1 MAFSRFT
8 RLIAYLSFLISKCF
22 DHVRNSPVSNVV
34 NHEHQH
40 QHTHRY
46 GRPQLDHAILQGAP
60 RDTQNPP
67 QLKDSECAFVELKTH
82 HEAWTGDKSVKRR
95 FKLRNSELT
104 GVSFFFFF

>member
-1 MAFSRFT
+1 MIIINNDFYGTS
-8 RLIAYLSFLISKCF
+8 SFELRELNISIC
-22 DHVRNSPVSNVV
+22 V
-34 NHEHQH
+34 NQTHQ
-40 QHTHRY
+40 QQPTPPPIRY

-60 RDTQNPP
+60 RDTQKPP

-104 GVSFFFFF
+104 GVSFLLFRGLI

>member
-1 MAFSRFT
+1 MPRCFLVPY
-8 RLIAYLSFLISKCF
+8 LIKQFWFMRHYY
-22 DHVRNSPVSNVV
+22 
-34 NHEHQH
+34 HQ
-40 QHTHRY
+40 QIDHRY

-60 RDTQNPP
+60 RDTQKPP

-104 GVSFFFFF
+104 GVSEAFRKI